1 MSENVAAV
9 LDAARRLPLNQQH
22 LIAWELLKSRDVVDD
37 STNAEQAAALEI
49 VEKTRGVIK
58 GLDRETLIRIAEDEE
73 FCGY

>member
-1 MSENVAAV
+1 MSENATAV

-22 LIAWELLKSRDVVDD
+22 LIAWELLKSWDVVDG
-37 STNAEQAAALEI
+37 SINAEQSAALEI